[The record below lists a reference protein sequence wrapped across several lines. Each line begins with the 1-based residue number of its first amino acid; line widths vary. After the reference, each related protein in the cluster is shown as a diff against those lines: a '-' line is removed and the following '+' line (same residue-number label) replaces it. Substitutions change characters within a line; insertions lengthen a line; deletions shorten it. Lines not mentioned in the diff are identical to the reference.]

1 MQMHSNKQNPIN
13 AVEAGDICAGVGF
26 KDIKTGDTLSDEKS
40 KIVLE
45 SMTFPDPVI
54 GYAIEPKQQADVDKL
69 GMAVSKLVEEDP
81 TLRVQTDEETGQT
94 VLRGMGEL
102 HLEIIRDRLFREFKV
117 HAEAGRP
124 QIAYRETIQSSAHG
138 EGKFIRQ
145 SVNPIT
151 KKRKRKKVCENRR
164 HLL

>member
-13 AVEAGDICAGVGF
+13 IVEAGDICAGVGF

-94 VLRGMGEL
+94 VLRGMGE
-102 HLEIIRDRLFREFKV
+102 
-117 HAEAGRP
+117 
-124 QIAYRETIQSSAHG
+124 
-138 EGKFIRQ
+138 
-145 SVNPIT
+145 
-151 KKRKRKKVCENRR
+151 
-164 HLL
+164 